1 MHLPSAAI
9 SASTF
14 SIAACDLERREW
26 GVAVASRFLAIGAL
40 SAWAEP
46 EVGAIATQSWIKASY
61 GADGLGLL
69 AEGASAAEALERLIA
84 ADDGR
89 EQRQVGIVD
98 REGRTATYTGSGCVG
113 WAGDRCGPGYAAQ
126 GNMLVSAETLG
137 ALADTFEADAAAPL
151 AERLLAAL
159 AAGQAAGGDRRGQ
172 QAAAL
177 RVVRRGGGYGGADA
191 LVDLRVDDH
200 AEPVRELE
208 RLFALHELYFGS
220 TPEEEWLPVD
230 AELERE
236 LRARLDALGHASGDL
251 AADLEEWAGVENLE
265 ERVRGAA
272 RLDPV
277 VLAEIR
283 KRDERRD

>member
-1 MHLPSAAI
+1 MPAC
-9 SASTF
+9 TF
-14 SIAACDLERREW
+14 SIVACDLERREW

-46 EVGAIATQSWIKASY
+46 EVGAVATQSFIKASY
-61 GADGLGLL
+61 GADGLRLL
-69 AEGASAAEALERLIA
+69 AEGEPAAEALARLVA
-84 ADDGR
+84 QDDGR

-98 REGRTATYTGSGCVG
+98 SKGHTATYTGSECVG
-113 WAGDRCGPGYAAQ
+113 WAGDRSGPCYSTQ
-126 GNMLVSAETLG
+126 GNMLVSAETLS
-137 ALADTFEADAAAPL
+137 ALADAFEEHGSAPL

-177 RVVRRGGGYGGADA
+177 RVVRRGGGYCGADA

-200 AEPVRELE
+200 PEPVRELQ
-208 RLFALHELYFGS
+208 RLFDLHRLYFGS
-220 TPEEEWLPVD
+220 TPDHEWLTLD
-230 AELERE
+230 DDLERE
-236 LRARLDALGHASGDL
+236 LRSCLDRLGYASGDL
-251 AADLEEWAGVENLE
+251 AADLEAWAGVENLE

-283 KRDERRD
+283 KREERRD